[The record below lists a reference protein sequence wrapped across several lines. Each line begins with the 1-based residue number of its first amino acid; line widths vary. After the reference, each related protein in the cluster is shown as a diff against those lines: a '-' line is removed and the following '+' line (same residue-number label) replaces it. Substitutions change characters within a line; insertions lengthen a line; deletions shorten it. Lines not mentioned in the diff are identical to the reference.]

1 MATFKEV
8 AHNVLKESNKPL
20 SVKEIVQIALDSN
33 LLMTEGKT
41 PEATMGAHLYTDIK
55 NNPNSIFLKVGKA
68 KFTLKEKKGTI
79 DSPELLIQKQND
91 TVRKELREKLHEMDP
106 YMFEFL
112 VGDLLSK
119 IGYEN
124 VEVTKRSND
133 GGVDI
138 LANLTVGGV
147 TNVKTIIQVKRFK
160 SNVDVKVIRE
170 LRGSAEVDQRGLVIT
185 TSNFNKGAIEESQAP
200 NKMPVSLVDGE
211 KLLDLMFQYGVG
223 IKKETKIIYTLD
235 DNYFESDVGS
245 SVRTTIS
252 DKNRSIWPLPGGIN
266 SYIDSLNLLLKAI
279 KDGTNTKDK
288 IIKWFIDT
296 FQNVN
301 SEKTANGYAQVPRSL
316 GLVTTKDGIYLLT
329 DDGKKYLQSKNQDFL
344 FDIITN
350 NVFGFEEILEF
361 LYSSDKPQ
369 KEQDILDYLTEN
381 HSVEWTTF
389 AQITFRLLWL
399 INLKKIEKVD
409 DGYIPVEK

>member
-8 AHNVLKESNKPL
+8 AQQILKNQNKPL
-20 SVKEIVQIALDSN
+20 SAKEITKIAIDNNMLT
-33 LLMTEGKT
+33 TEGKT
-41 PEATMGAHLYTDIK
+41 PEATMAAHLYTDIK
-55 NNPNSIFLKVGKA
+55 KNSNSVFMKVGKG
-68 KFTLKEKKGTI
+68 KFTLKDKKGSV
-79 DSPELLIQKQND
+79 DSPELLIQKQNE
-91 TVRKELREKLHEMDP
+91 TVRRELKEKLHEMDP

-112 VGDLLSK
+112 VGDLLAK

-124 VEVTKRSND
+124 VEVTRRSND

-200 NKMPVSLVDGE
+200 NKMPVSLVDGD

-223 IKKETKIIYTLD
+223 IKKESKVIYTLD
-235 DNYFESDVGS
+235 DDYFESDVG
-245 SVRTTIS
+245 TNIGAIKT
-252 DKNRSIWPLPGGIN
+252 DKNMAIWPLPGGIN
-266 SYIDSLNLLLKAI
+266 SYIDSLKMVLQAI
-279 KDGTNTKDK
+279 NDGINTKDK
-288 IIKWFIDT
+288 IIKWFIQT
-296 FQNVN
+296 FENVN
-301 SEKTANGYAQVPRSL
+301 SEKSAGGYSQVPRNI
-316 GLVTTKDGIYLLT
+316 GLVTVH
-329 DDGKKYLQSKNQDFL
+329 DGKYILTEDGSNYLKTCDNDFL
-344 FDIITN
+344 FEIIN
-350 NVFGFEEILEF
+350 KNVFGFEEILEF
-361 LYSSDKPQ
+361 LSSSDEPQ

-389 AQITFRLLWL
+389 AQVTFRLLWL
-399 INLKKIEKVD
+399 INIGKISKVE
-409 DGYIPVEK
+409 DGYIATGK